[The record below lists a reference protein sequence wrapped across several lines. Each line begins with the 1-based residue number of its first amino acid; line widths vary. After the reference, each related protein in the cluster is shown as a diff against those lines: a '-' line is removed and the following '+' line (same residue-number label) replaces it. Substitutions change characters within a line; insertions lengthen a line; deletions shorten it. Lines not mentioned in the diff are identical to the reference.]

1 LRHGAIL
8 YRGTGAAG
16 TLEPPKNPRVVMMR
30 PAPIYIVASP
40 RPRVGKTLIA
50 RLLIEFLYAS
60 DRPLVG
66 YDLNPRDSALAERFP
81 KLVWPVDIAGT
92 RGQMEVFDRLIADT
106 ASTKVIDL
114 GYALF
119 DQFFAVMR
127 EIGFLQE
134 ARRLRMEP
142 IVLFVADPSAA
153 TVRSYAELRRQL
165 AATIVPV
172 HNESVSVMFAK
183 EDFPGTGPECGVIR
197 IPRLSAIVRGV
208 IDRPS
213 FSFGAYMAKQRGGPT
228 EVHEWIAHI
237 FTEFRELELRLLM
250 GRVNSSL
257 GRAGRKQEGQPAR

>member
-1 LRHGAIL
+1 
-8 YRGTGAAG
+8 
-16 TLEPPKNPRVVMMR
+16 MMR

-40 RPRVGKTLIA
+40 RPRIGKTLLA
-50 RLLIEFLYAS
+50 RLLIEFLRAS

-66 YDLNPRDSALAERFP
+66 YDLNPRESALTERFP
-81 KLVWPVDIAGT
+81 NLVWPVDIAGT

-134 ARRLRMEP
+134 ARRLSMEP
-142 IVLFVADPSAA
+142 IVLFVADPAAA
-153 TVRSYAELRRQL
+153 TVRSYAELRRQW

-183 EDFPGTGPECGVIR
+183 EDFPGSGPECGVVR

-213 FSFGAYMAKQRGGPT
+213 FSFASYLAKHEGAAT
-228 EVHEWIAHI
+228 EIHAWIGHI

-257 GRAGRKQEGQPAR
+257 GRPRRREDLPAR